1 MARVTGKGTGGARW
15 GLGWGHAGR
24 RAGGDLCLSVS
35 VSVCLSS
42 FLSDLLT
49 APPQGTFTGSSFSW
63 WQIYP
68 HPRGW
73 AGGTSHESGRR
84 SRQPLVLS
92 RVEAAQPSAE
102 ALAASP
108 TMRRGRRVLF
118 LRTGR
123 PSVCSVV
130 LHLTSSP
137 QIPSPLIISFISN
150 VFNISI
156 FPLVF
161 PLTLTLFSLRNKHT
175 N

>member
-150 VFNISI
+150 VFNIPVS
-156 FPLVF
+156 PLVF
-161 PLTLTLFSLRNKHT
+161 P
-175 N
+175 